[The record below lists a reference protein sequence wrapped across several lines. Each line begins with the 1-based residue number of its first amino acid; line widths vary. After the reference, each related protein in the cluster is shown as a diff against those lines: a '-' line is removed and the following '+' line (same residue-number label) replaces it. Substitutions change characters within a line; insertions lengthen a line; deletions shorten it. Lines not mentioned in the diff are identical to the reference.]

1 MNVQDIL
8 NQEDNMKKRFIG
20 FLSLALALVMLLASC
35 GAEKNIYMGVSDYII
50 NSDDVLRLNS
60 VTPQESLD
68 ALKVGDSVTIGR
80 YDLNNTDDGDE
91 DIKWTVLAI
100 ENGKALIIS
109 DLCIDARIY
118 NEGKESV
125 TWESSD
131 VRAWLNGSFYAN
143 SFDETEKGYILLSDI
158 DAEGSA
164 AHDVDGGNDTQDNIF
179 LLSFNEAEAYFE
191 TDEARIAKA
200 SAKAVANGGQCFD
213 SRTKSEAASAPE
225 LADDHMALTWWLRTP
240 GSSDEQAAT
249 VLYFGKPDTVG
260 ARADL
265 ATKGVRPAMWIRTV
279 NEVLP
284 EKVYTTDDWATLMVG
299 DKVSF
304 GTYEQNGD
312 TTEADSLIWK
322 VLAIENGNATLITE
336 KIVDTVLYYDFEYST
351 DKTAGSTAW
360 NTSHL
365 RSWLNSEFKNSFNEV
380 ELGYIVES
388 TLKNPAH
395 DLTGIGGCEDTADL
409 IYVLSSEE
417 LETLIPSVLDRK
429 AEPTDTAIAHGAYV
443 DPQSGCADWW
453 LRDSGEA
460 ANLAKTVLY
469 YGGIDDSGKLV
480 KCDYVGVRPV
490 ITVDITK

>member
-1 MNVQDIL
+1 
-8 NQEDNMKKRFIG
+8 MKKRFIG

-35 GAEKNIYMGVSDYII
+35 GAEKNVYMGVSDYII

-118 NEGKESV
+118 NDGKESV

-131 VRAWLNGSFYAN
+131 MRAWLNGSFYTN
-143 SFDETEKGYILLSDI
+143 SFDETEKCYILLSDI
-158 DAEGSA
+158 DAESSA
-164 AHDVDGGNDTQDNIF
+164 AHDVDGGNDTQDNVF

-225 LADDHMALTWWLRTP
+225 QADDYMALTWWLRTP
-240 GSSDEQAAT
+240 GSSAEQAAT
-249 VLYFGKPDTVG
+249 VLYFGRPDTVG
-260 ARADL
+260 ARTDL
-265 ATKGVRPAMWIRTV
+265 ATKGVRPAMWVRTV

-284 EKVYTTDDWATLMVG
+284 QKVYTTDDWATLVVG

-312 TTEADSLIWK
+312 TTVAESLIWK
-322 VLAIENGNATLITE
+322 VLAIENGKATLITE
-336 KIVDTVLYYDFEYST
+336 KVVDTVPYYDFQFS
-351 DKTAGSTAW
+351 KAQNAGATAW
-360 NTSHL
+360 DTSDL
-365 RSWLNSEFKNSFNEV
+365 RAWLNNEFKTSFDET

-395 DLTGIGGCEDTADL
+395 GLTGIGGCEDTTDL
-409 IYVLSSEE
+409 IYVLSSDE
-417 LETLIPSVLDRK
+417 LETLIPGVLDRK

-443 DPQSGCADWW
+443 DPQLGCADWW

-460 ANLAKTVLY
+460 SNLAKTVLY
-469 YGGIDDSGKLV
+469 YGGIDAVGKLV